1 MPRVGENRLLHAAA
15 GIASLAATVLVLLAA
30 PGETGSPTAAVRAA
44 MREYAA
50 AVLPRAAPVRLV
62 AGGAARF
69 ARVRRTDLD
78 RIAAA
83 VDGAE
88 SSYGTD
94 PAMWR
99 ADPLGPQG
107 PMQVSAAAAA
117 AVGGGDRFDI
127 DENLALGRAY
137 LARMYRRY
145 GSWADAVA
153 AYNWGPAH
161 MDAWIRGGRPAG
173 QLPAAVERYTGRV
186 MLTSSAAAGGLATP
200 NLSAFDLARRRP
212 GLRPRP
218 RLRRVPRISPRDPVQ
233 QLYGQLMQASA
244 ETR

>member
-1 MPRVGENRLLHAAA
+1 MAA
-15 GIASLAATVLVLLAA
+15 S
-30 PGETGSPTAAVRAA
+30 
-44 MREYAA
+44 
-50 AVLPRAAPVRLV
+50 LPRAAVLAAMLSLPAFAVAM
-62 AGGAARF
+62 AGGRSAA
-69 ARVRRTDLD
+69 TQQLD
-78 RIAAA
+78 RIAYA

-88 SSYGTD
+88 SSHGRN

-99 ADPLGPQG
+99 PDPAGPQG

-186 MLTSSAAAGGLATP
+186 MLASSAAAGGLATP
-200 NLSAFDLARRRP
+200 NLSAFDLARHRP